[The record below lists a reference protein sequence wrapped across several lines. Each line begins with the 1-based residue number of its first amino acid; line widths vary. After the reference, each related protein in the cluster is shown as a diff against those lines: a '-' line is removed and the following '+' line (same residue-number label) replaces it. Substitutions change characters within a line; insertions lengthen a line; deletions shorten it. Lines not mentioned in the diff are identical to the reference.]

1 MTEIGMWTANYATIM
16 GFGLIVAALVAVFFS
31 PYRRWLSFM
40 LAGMVF
46 WGLLEMVRFG
56 IQSVFIIPL
65 TYSYLCALSLAML
78 AITMLLLR
86 EDHRTQKALAKRQ
99 YIEHTPVYEDDQQQC
114 SSR

>member
-1 MTEIGMWTANYATIM
+1 MWTANYATIM

-65 TYSYLCALSLAML
+65 TYSYLCALSPAML

-86 EDHRTQKALAKRQ
+86 EDHRAQKPWLNASTLSILQFMKTTSNSVQVAKNKL
-99 YIEHTPVYEDDQQQC
+99 T
-114 SSR
+114 